1 MECQLLNS
9 FHLLLLVTSWRSAE
23 DLISDETT
31 IRVGVSVFK
40 LFLNDLVD
48 DSLGINATFKVK
60 SLVIISE
67 NLL

>member
-1 MECQLLNS
+1 M
-9 FHLLLLVTSWRSAE
+9 LVTSWRSTE

-60 SLVIISE
+60 FLVIISE